1 MQVELLRNSY
11 KTGQVQQPQAVCC
24 LINVIKM
31 HALINL
37 STVSGFFYDPLTS
50 TTSSGLIRLRQTH

>member
-11 KTGQVQQPQAVCC
+11 KTGQVQQPQAVGC

-37 STVSGFFYDPLTS
+37 STVSGFFL
-50 TTSSGLIRLRQTH
+50 

>member
-1 MQVELLRNSY
+1 MQLELLRNSF
-11 KTGQVQQPQAVCC
+11 KAGQVQQPQAVCC

-37 STVSGFFYDPLTS
+37 SALSCFLYDPLTS
-50 TTSSGLIRLRQTH
+50 TTSSGLIRLRPTH